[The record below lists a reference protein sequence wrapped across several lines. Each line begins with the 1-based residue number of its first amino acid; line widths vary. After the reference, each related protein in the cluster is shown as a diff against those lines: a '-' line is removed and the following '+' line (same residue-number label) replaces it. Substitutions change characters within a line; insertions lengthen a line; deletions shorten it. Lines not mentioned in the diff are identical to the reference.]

1 MAQAARFGELAAVH
15 SDCSSA
21 RDKGSLGQFS
31 RGQMQKAFEDATYAL
46 QVQLDH
52 QCRASGLKQASSL
65 LHARAHI
72 SPHLRTRTHA
82 ETHGRDTRART
93 RSLMRADAQA
103 HTGTHRHT
111 HTHTC
116 ERRWVKFRMWWIR
129 TVASTSSSAP
139 PNRRSTVLRN
149 RIRSEA
155 SLNHDL
161 IGVGACAKHRH
172 FYRHTKK

>member
-1 MAQAARFGELAAVH
+1 
-15 SDCSSA
+15 
-21 RDKGSLGQFS
+21 
-31 RGQMQKAFEDATYAL
+31 MQKAFEDATYAL
-46 QVQLDH
+46 QVQLDN

-111 HTHTC
+111 QAHTHTH
-116 ERRWVKFRMWWIR
+116 MR
-129 TVASTSSSAP
+129 TQVGEISDVVDSDSGLHII
-139 PNRRSTVLRN
+139 LRT
-149 RIRSEA
+149 A
-155 SLNHDL
+155 
-161 IGVGACAKHRH
+161 
-172 FYRHTKK
+172 

>member
-1 MAQAARFGELAAVH
+1 MH

-46 QVQLDH
+46 QVQLDN

-111 HTHTC
+111 QAHIHTH
-116 ERRWVKFRMWWIR
+116 MR
-129 TVASTSSSAP
+129 TQVGEISDVVDSDSGLHII
-139 PNRRSTVLRN
+139 LRT
-149 RIRSEA
+149 A
-155 SLNHDL
+155 
-161 IGVGACAKHRH
+161 
-172 FYRHTKK
+172 

>member
-21 RDKGSLGQFS
+21 RDRGSLGQFS

-72 SPHLRTRTHA
+72 SPHLNTRTHA

-93 RSLMRADAQA
+93 RSLMRAHAQ
-103 HTGTHRHT
+103 TRTCTHT
-111 HTHTC
+111 HTHTHTN
-116 ERRWVKFRMWWIR
+116 VR
-129 TVASTSSSAP
+129 TQVGEISDVVDSDSGLHII
-139 PNRRSTVLRN
+139 LRT
-149 RIRSEA
+149 A
-155 SLNHDL
+155 
-161 IGVGACAKHRH
+161 
-172 FYRHTKK
+172 